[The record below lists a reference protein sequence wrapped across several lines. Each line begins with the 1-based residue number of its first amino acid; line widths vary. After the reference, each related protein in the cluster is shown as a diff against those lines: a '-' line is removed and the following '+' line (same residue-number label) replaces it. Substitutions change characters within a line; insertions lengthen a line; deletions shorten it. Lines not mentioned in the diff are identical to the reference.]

1 MQTNMTEENISQV
14 ITLKNKFET
23 SNYFIEE
30 IKQNDLM
37 TTKHKNVS
45 TALIYLELSLI
56 LLSAVTG
63 CISVPAFDN
72 WLVFQLVL
80 WAL

>member
-1 MQTNMTEENISQV
+1 MKEENISRV

-23 SNYFIEE
+23 SNCFIEE

-45 TALIYLELSLI
+45 MALNYLELSLI
-56 LLSAVTG
+56 LVSAVTG

-72 WLVFQLVL
+72 
-80 WAL
+80 